1 MKKLILS
8 FFASILILGAFS
20 ATAQQMENIPIIE
33 VIGTASRST
42 APDQATFNILLE
54 EKAMNVPTAT
64 GVLNTKTK
72 SLADALKKARIKDY
86 KLVADN
92 YSVNVNRVKRGNS
105 LQDSGFVA
113 RQSLRVVTTSQNE
126 DLQKISEAIQSAGDM
141 SYQLRFELSEELQ
154 KSLENTL
161 ITEALRDA
169 QSRARLI
176 AETLGIASI
185 RVHHV
190 TFEQDLQKGIRMMLG
205 DSESSPMLIAPDNQD
220 ISKRVYVK
228 YTY

>member
-72 SLADALKKARIKDY
+72 NLADALKKARIKDY

>member
-1 MKKLILS
+1 MKKLILT
-8 FFASILILGAFS
+8 FFTFLLILSGFS
-20 ATAQQMENIPIIE
+20 VKAQQMENIPIIE

-72 SLADALKKARIKDY
+72 NLADALKKARIKDY

>member
-1 MKKLILS
+1 MNKLILS
-8 FFASILILGAFS
+8 FFSSILILGAFS

-190 TFEQDLQKGIRMMLG
+190 TFEQDLQQGIRMMLG
-205 DSESSPMLIAPDNQD
+205 DSESSPMLISPDNQD

>member
-1 MKKLILS
+1 MNKLILS
-8 FFASILILGAFS
+8 FFTSILILGAFS

-54 EKAMNVPTAT
+54 EKAKNVPTAT

-190 TFEQDLQKGIRMMLG
+190 MFEQEFRIAGARMM
-205 DSESSPMLIAPDNQD
+205 DEAENPSMLLAPDDQEV
-220 ISKRVYVK
+220 SKKVFVK

>member
-1 MKKLILS
+1 MKKLILP
-8 FFASILILGAFS
+8 FFTFLLILSGFS
-20 ATAQQMENIPIIE
+20 VKAQQMENIPIIE

>member
-72 SLADALKKARIKDY
+72 NLADALKKARIKDY

-161 ITEALRDA
+161 ITKALRDA

>member
-1 MKKLILS
+1 MKKLILP
-8 FFASILILGAFS
+8 FFTFLLILSGFS
-20 ATAQQMENIPIIE
+20 VKAQQMENIPIIE

-92 YSVNVNRVKRGNS
+92 YSVNVNRVKRGNAM
-105 LQDSGFVA
+105 QDSGFVA

>member
-1 MKKLILS
+1 MNKLILS
-8 FFASILILGAFS
+8 FFTSILILGAFS

-176 AETLGIASI
+176 AETLGIQSI

-190 TFEQDLQKGIRMMLG
+190 TFEQEFRIAGARMM
-205 DSESSPMLIAPDNQD
+205 DEAENPSMLLAPDDQEV
-220 ISKRVYVK
+220 SKKVFVK

>member
-1 MKKLILS
+1 MNKLILS
-8 FFASILILGAFS
+8 FFTSILILGAFS

-190 TFEQDLQKGIRMMLG
+190 MFEQEFRIAGARMM
-205 DSESSPMLIAPDNQD
+205 DEAENPSMLLAPDDQEV
-220 ISKRVYVK
+220 SKKVFVK

>member
-1 MKKLILS
+1 MKKLILP
-8 FFASILILGAFS
+8 FFTFLLILSGFS
-20 ATAQQMENIPIIE
+20 VKAQQMENIPIIE

-72 SLADALKKARIKDY
+72 NLADALKKARIKDY

>member
-176 AETLGIASI
+176 AETLAIASI

>member
-1 MKKLILS
+1 MNKLILS
-8 FFASILILGAFS
+8 FFTSILILSAFS

-72 SLADALKKARIKDY
+72 NLADALKKARIKDY

>member
-1 MKKLILS
+1 MNKLILS
-8 FFASILILGAFS
+8 FFTSILILGAFS

-33 VIGTASRST
+33 VIGEASKT
-42 APDQATFNILLE
+42 TTPDQATFNIQLE
-54 EKAMNVPTAT
+54 EKAMNVPTDT
-64 GVLNTKTK
+64 GVLNSKTK

-92 YSVNVNRVKRGNS
+92 YSVNVHRVKRGDS

-141 SYQLRFELSEELQ
+141 SYQLRFELSEALQ

-161 ITEALRDA
+161 ITEALQDA

-176 AETLGIASI
+176 AETLGIPSI

-190 TFEQDLQKGIRMMLG
+190 TFGQNFRLAGRSMM
-205 DSESSPMLIAPDNQD
+205 DKSENPSMLLAPDNQEV
-220 ISKRVYVK
+220 SKKVFVK

>member
-72 SLADALKKARIKDY
+72 NLADALKKARIKDY

-176 AETLGIASI
+176 AETLAIASI

>member
-1 MKKLILS
+1 MNKLILS
-8 FFASILILGAFS
+8 FFSSILILGAFS

>member
-1 MKKLILS
+1 MKKLILP
-8 FFASILILGAFS
+8 FFTFLLILSGFS
-20 ATAQQMENIPIIE
+20 VKAQQMENIPIIE

-205 DSESSPMLIAPDNQD
+205 DSESSPMLLAPDNQD

>member
-1 MKKLILS
+1 MNKLILS
-8 FFASILILGAFS
+8 FFTSILILGAFS

-33 VIGTASRST
+33 VIGEASKT
-42 APDQATFNILLE
+42 TTPDQATFNIQLE

-64 GVLNTKTK
+64 GVLNSKTK

-92 YSVNVNRVKRGNS
+92 YSVNVHRVKRGDS

-141 SYQLRFELSEELQ
+141 SYQLRFELSEALQ

-161 ITEALRDA
+161 ITEALQDA

-176 AETLGIASI
+176 AETLGIPSI

-190 TFEQDLQKGIRMMLG
+190 TFGQNFRLAGRSMM
-205 DSESSPMLIAPDNQD
+205 DKSENPSMLLAPDNQEV
-220 ISKRVYVK
+220 SKKVFVK

>member
-1 MKKLILS
+1 MNKLILS
-8 FFASILILGAFS
+8 FFTSILILGAFS

-176 AETLGIASI
+176 AETLGIQSI

-190 TFEQDLQKGIRMMLG
+190 TFGQEFRIAGARMM
-205 DSESSPMLIAPDNQD
+205 DEAENPSMLLAPDDQEV
-220 ISKRVYVK
+220 SKKVFVK